1 MLLVGKI
8 EMKKCLLNLSLV
20 NPRQNAEAIL
30 ETYEL
35 FINEDINYITN

>member
-8 EMKKCLLNLSLV
+8 EITKCLLNLSLV
-20 NPRQNAEAIL
+20 NPRQNAEAVL

-35 FINEDINYITN
+35 FINEDINYVTS